1 MGAKFTWFEKFS
13 ATLEKI
19 PEDERG
25 AFALAMIEYG
35 VHQKEPSFGF
45 PYDAIFESVR
55 EDIDNSRKA
64 RTENKGGRPK
74 GSRSATANA
83 DGIGF
88 RADKKP
94 SEENQ
99 KPPFLETETPVSE
112 VGNPNHTNTDHTNT
126 DHTNTDQCGNGARRK
141 RFAPP
146 TVAEVEAYASEYA
159 AAHGGSLD
167 AERFCDH
174 YASKGWRIGSSPMK
188 DWKAAVRNWMRD
200 NGRRPSCA
208 SEGDRGSA
216 KEVWIGNPFRDTFFR
231 D

>member
-126 DHTNTDQCGNGARRK
+126 DQCGNGARRK

-174 YASKGWRIGSSPMK
+174 YASK

-216 KEVWIGNPFRDTFFR
+216 KEVIDDGLAVYLNLGI
-231 D
+231 

>member
-35 VHQKEPSFGF
+35 VHQ
-45 PYDAIFESVR
+45 
-55 EDIDNSRKA
+55 
-64 RTENKGGRPK
+64 NKGGRPK

-112 VGNPNHTNTDHTNT
+112 VGNPNHTNT

-216 KEVWIGNPFRDTFFR
+216 KEVIDDGLAVYLNLGI
-231 D
+231 